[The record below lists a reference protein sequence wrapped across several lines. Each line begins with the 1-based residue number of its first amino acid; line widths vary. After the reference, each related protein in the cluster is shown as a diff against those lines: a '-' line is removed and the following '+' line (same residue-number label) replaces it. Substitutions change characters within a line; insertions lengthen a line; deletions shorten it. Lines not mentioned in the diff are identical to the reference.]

1 MTATLWIF
9 LGLCLGFL
17 VSYILETRWMIGWTT
32 YSVAKVKTI
41 YNRLVK

>member
-17 VSYILETRWMIGWTT
+17 VSYILETQWMIGWAT
-32 YSVAKVKTI
+32 YIVSKI
-41 YNRLVK
+41 RIYYNRLVK